1 MTEQQYTASSKSPDE
16 TVEEKVFDRFAQ
28 EGLLDAESLNALRRK
43 LAAGAL
49 KAEDWKLAFENAIER
64 EARTK

>member
-1 MTEQQYTASSKSPDE
+1 MTEQQHTPSSKSPDE
-16 TVEEKVFDRFAQ
+16 TVEERVLDRFTQ
-28 EGLLDAESLNALRRK
+28 EALLDAESLKALRGK

-49 KAEDWKLAFENAIER
+49 KPEDWKLALENAIER